1 MLKNLFTESVCK
13 GGTPPPPLR
22 NFLVLKKFADW
33 GEPFCG
39 RRSNFFRR
47 KRRIIYGFGE
57 YLPGLQILFTDL
69 FFLTSSLG
77 LSNVST
83 SVTVV
88 KCQSWNGERAASKS
102 SSNPFIDQTPPL
114 PLASHQG
121 SNKIRSW
128 A

>member
-1 MLKNLFTESVCK
+1 MSKTFLQNPSVK
-13 GGTPPPPLR
+13 GSPLPP
-22 NFLVLKKFADW
+22 FAEFFSPEKVCGL

-47 KRRIIYGFGE
+47 KRLIIYGFGE
-57 YLPGLQILFTDL
+57 YLPGFSDS
-69 FFLTSSLG
+69 FYGFVFLTTSLG

-88 KCQSWNGERAASKS
+88 KCQSWNGDRAASKS